1 MTKFYKLHSKSFK
14 NHKATNYKEL
24 WDKMKEKGYQGMLIE
39 AHTEFKSVE
48 DNKFHAIFSTASED
62 RHGEIVYQD
71 WDLKHFKKNPVY
83 IDSHNYSSIEFI
95 IGKVEKIKV
104 KNNKLEG
111 DIVFCLDNPRG
122 ELAYKMAKGGF
133 LNTSSVGFVPK
144 QFDEKGNIIKSELL
158 EISGVV
164 VPANA
169 EALYEKYVKQTK
181 SNSEEGGGECGGCVR
196 EPEGEP
202 VIEQTTEDKIKRA
215 IEKEIEI
222 KKRAIQRIVDAC
234 FVVSEFKKVETPE
247 KDRADIN
254 HKINVAIRNLLK
266 LKK

>member
-1 MTKFYKLHSKSFK
+1 MTENKKFYRLHSKSFK
-14 NHKATNYKEL
+14 NHKASNYKEL
-24 WDKMKEKGYQGMLIE
+24 WGKMKEKGYQGMLIE

-95 IGKVEKIKV
+95 IGKVEKLKV
-104 KNNKLEG
+104 KDNKLEG

-122 ELAYKMAKGGF
+122 ELAYKMANGGF

-144 QFDEKGNIIKSELL
+144 QFDDKGNIIKSELL

-169 EALYEKYVKQTK
+169 EALYEKYVKQIK
-181 SNSEEGGGECGGCVR
+181 SDSKEGEGECGDCVR
-196 EPEGEP
+196 EVESP
-202 VIEQTTEDKIKRA
+202 EDKIKKA
-215 IEKEIEI
+215 IEKEIDI

-234 FVVSEFKKVETPE
+234 FVVSKFKKVETPE
-247 KDRADIN
+247 EDRADIN

>member
-1 MTKFYKLHSKSFK
+1 MTKFYKLHAKSFK
-14 NHKATNYKEL
+14 NHKASNYKEL
-24 WDKMKEKGYQGMLIE
+24 WGKMKEKGYQGMLIE

-95 IGKVEKIKV
+95 IGKVEKLKV
-104 KNNKLEG
+104 KDNKLEG

-122 ELAYKMAKGGF
+122 ELAYKMANGGF
-133 LNTSSVGFVPK
+133 LNTSSVGFIPK
-144 QFDEKGNIIKSELL
+144 QFDDKGNIIKSELL

-169 EALYEKYVKQTK
+169 EALYEKYVKQIK
-181 SNSEEGGGECGGCVR
+181 SDSKEGEGECGDCVR
-196 EPEGEP
+196 EVESP
-202 VIEQTTEDKIKRA
+202 EDKIKKA
-215 IEKEIEI
+215 IEKEIDI

-247 KDRADIN
+247 EDRADIN